1 MKKNWKTLEPGELG
15 DNVFDL
21 VGRTWMLITA
31 GSPGA
36 YNTMTASWGC
46 LGVLWRRPV
55 AVCFVRP
62 TRHTFGFIDAAA
74 NFTLSF
80 FPESCREILDFCG
93 SHSGRDTDKAAAT
106 GLRPE
111 EMEGG
116 TVSFEQARLAL
127 VCRKLYSQDFDPRLF
142 LDPEIEDLYP
152 NKDYHR
158 VFIGEIT
165 RCLRRE
171 E

>member
-1 MKKNWKTLEPGELG
+1 
-15 DNVFDL
+15 
-21 VGRTWMLITA
+21 
-31 GSPGA
+31 
-36 YNTMTASWGC
+36 
-46 LGVLWRRPV
+46 
-55 AVCFVRP
+55 
-62 TRHTFGFIDAAA
+62 
-74 NFTLSF
+74 
-80 FPESCREILDFCG
+80 
-93 SHSGRDTDKAAAT
+93 
-106 GLRPE
+106 
-111 EMEGG
+111 
-116 TVSFEQARLAL
+116 VSFEQARLAL